1 MCSMRIKS
9 QYLTEWMKITLTACQ
24 LILYFLIVTSLF
36 IWGKDGIHK
45 CFIWEVQLLLA
56 LVLPICNIRH
66 TIAGF
71 LNIIQLLLKIGSW
84 LMQLLYI
91 TYIFYIL
98 YFYILQDYRL
108 WQQSS
113 SSSGDPLQ
121 HKSLNV
127 EQVEKCFML
136 HYDKF
141 TNPREQN
148 KDHHCQLQCKKLEVE
163 FIYRM
168 RH

>member
-9 QYLTEWMKITLTACQ
+9 QYVTEWMKITLTACQ
-24 LILYFLIVTSLF
+24 LILYFLIVISLF

-84 LMQLLYI
+84 LMPAS
-91 TYIFYIL
+91 TYYRTTDCDNSPPPALEIHCNMKAWMWSRWRSVSCCTMTSSQIL
-98 YFYILQDYRL
+98 ESRTRTTIASCSVR
-108 WQQSS
+108 
-113 SSSGDPLQ
+113 
-121 HKSLNV
+121 N
-127 EQVEKCFML
+127 
-136 HYDKF
+136 
-141 TNPREQN
+141 
-148 KDHHCQLQCKKLEVE
+148 
-163 FIYRM
+163 
-168 RH
+168 

>member
-24 LILYFLIVTSLF
+24 LILYFLIVISLF

-71 LNIIQLLLKIGSW
+71 LNIIQLLLKIRSW
-84 LMQLLYI
+84 LMPASIYYRFLHI
-91 TYIFYIL
+91 TG
-98 YFYILQDYRL
+98 LQIVTTA
-108 WQQSS
+108 SS
-113 SSSGDPLQ
+113 SCEDPLQ

-148 KDHHCQLQCKKLEVE
+148 KDHHCQL
-163 FIYRM
+163 
-168 RH
+168 